1 MNSRNLKEN
10 TLVFSALFV
19 IFYLLIK
26 NAIYSPFTVE
36 DEYLNFYWANP
47 NQLFGPKSNYFQSLY
62 NTATGFILQGRLL
75 ITHLVVIVARAKLFG
90 IDSVLHH
97 WVVFFFGLG
106 AAFFIYK
113 IFVKAAFSKL
123 NSFFGAL
130 LYITGF
136 AYAEIFFRLSSGECT
151 GNLFL
156 LISIYFIVRFSK
168 NNKKTNLYWSVIFGF
183 LAGLSK
189 ESYLILFPLI
199 FAIPFLFLE
208 LNQWKI
214 FLVNNRSGVYLISI
228 CFVIL
233 LLGLYFTIKSSGIVF
248 SYGQPLSKIDTL
260 INNTIWIFKWFLLF
274 LPLVLVALIDFL
286 RKNNYRSLIPFFIF
300 SAGWLI
306 SQLIVYNKV
315 IISFSQGR
323 YMMPAGLI
331 FILFI
336 VMTMEHFKQ
345 YNKGYLIVVTLLFS
359 LVLRN
364 SKIVY
369 INANEF
375 NARAIAFNQLINNL
389 VKKNPKKIAVYGGVE
404 FFQSINPHFKYHN
417 YFPQIITTPVVYKKD
432 FYNKY
437 SDVNYKNEL
446 QGGLNKFYQNMTLA
460 DLRNDS
466 TVNVMITADPEEYLP
481 INYDEVMKTFTNVEK
496 VAVKFSNP
504 SFSDLLKK
512 DFWAGNLKNS
522 QRSYLIFTK

>member
-1 MNSRNLKEN
+1 
-10 TLVFSALFV
+10 
-19 IFYLLIK
+19 
-26 NAIYSPFTVE
+26 
-36 DEYLNFYWANP
+36 
-47 NQLFGPKSNYFQSLY
+47 
-62 NTATGFILQGRLL
+62 
-75 ITHLVVIVARAKLFG
+75 
-90 IDSVLHH
+90 
-97 WVVFFFGLG
+97 
-106 AAFFIYK
+106 
-113 IFVKAAFSKL
+113 
-123 NSFFGAL
+123 
-130 LYITGF
+130 
-136 AYAEIFFRLSSGECT
+136 
-151 GNLFL
+151 
-156 LISIYFIVRFSK
+156 
-168 NNKKTNLYWSVIFGF
+168 
-183 LAGLSK
+183 
-189 ESYLILFPLI
+189 
-199 FAIPFLFLE
+199 
-208 LNQWKI
+208 
-214 FLVNNRSGVYLISI
+214 
-228 CFVIL
+228 
-233 LLGLYFTIKSSGIVF
+233 
-248 SYGQPLSKIDTL
+248 
-260 INNTIWIFKWFLLF
+260 
-274 LPLVLVALIDFL
+274 
-286 RKNNYRSLIPFFIF
+286 
-300 SAGWLI
+300 
-306 SQLIVYNKV
+306 V

-336 VMTMEHFKQ
+336 VMAMEHFKQ

-375 NARAIAFNQLINNL
+375 NARAMAFNQLINNL

-417 YFPQIITTPVVYKKD
+417 YFPKIITTPVVYKKD

-446 QGGLNKFYQNMTLA
+446 QGGLNKFYQNMTLT